1 MTNSVVRLVD
11 IQIQNFKNVKNGHLN
26 LINRRKQFRA
36 SVLGLYGQNGS
47 GKTALIDAL
56 QMLKHIL
63 SGQSVP
69 DKFADYINVD
79 EKMAR
84 LSFHFEMKDQQTGK
98 CDIFYAFS
106 MMSIENDTEQNTA
119 QVFEQKS
126 KKKVQI
132 MDELLSF
139 SYEDTEGNRKIR
151 KGPFIDTSSVSV
163 FVPNSK
169 YELLF
174 GKDRDVK
181 QRLIVAKALASAT
194 SRSFIF
200 SREFMTEMRKQ
211 QASVKQDGA
220 EMSDERTFHSEII
233 ERMVFYGNY
242 ELFVIGTSNTGIIS
256 LNALPLAFNVRH
268 GEHGAVGNL
277 MVPLGKTADIPDE
290 VFRTVFEVVEDMNI
304 VLKQI
309 VPGLTISVMDL
320 GPTVMK
326 NGSSGR
332 RIMLMSDKNHKSI
345 PLQYESEGI
354 KKIISVLQLLIVM
367 YNKPSI
373 TIVIDELDSGIFEYL
388 LGELLRILSEKGK
401 GQLIFT
407 SHNLRPLETLDR
419 GFIAFTTTNP
429 ENRYIRLTN
438 IKENNNLRDFYFRDI
453 VLGEQREEVYNATN
467 NAEIALAFR
476 EAGEAIGT

>member
-1 MTNSVVRLVD
+1 MVNSLVRLVD
-11 IQIQNFKNVKNGHLN
+11 IQIQDFKNVKKGQLN
-26 LINRRKQFRA
+26 LMNRRKQFRA

-79 EKMAR
+79 SDSAQ
-84 LSFHFEMKDQQTGK
+84 LSFHFELKDPQSGK
-98 CDIFYAFS
+98 FDIFYTFS
-106 MMSIENDTEQNTA
+106 ITSVEKGIEQNA
-119 QVFEQKS
+119 DQNFEQDS
-126 KKKVQI
+126 KKTVQI
-132 MDELLSF
+132 KDEQLSF
-139 SYEDTEGNRKIR
+139 SYEDEEGNRKIR
-151 KGPFIDTSSVSV
+151 KSLLVDTSSAAV
-163 FVPNSK
+163 FAPASK

-174 GKDRDVK
+174 GKNRDVK
-181 QRLIVAKALASAT
+181 QRLTVAKALASAT

-200 SREFMTEMRKQ
+200 SRELLTELRQ
-211 QASVKQDGA
+211 QVN
-220 EMSDERTFHSEII
+220 ETVPSDDRTFHSEII
-233 ERMVFYGNY
+233 ERIAFYGNY

-268 GEHGAVGNL
+268 GEHGAVGSL
-277 MVPLGKTADIPDE
+277 MVPLDKAMDIPDK
-290 VFRTVFEVVEDMNI
+290 VFQTVTEVVGDMNI
-304 VLKQI
+304 VLRQI

-320 GPTVMK
+320 GPAMMK
-326 NGSSGR
+326 NGTVGR
-332 RIMLMSDKNHKSI
+332 RIMLMSDKNDKSI

-367 YNKPSI
+367 YNKSSI
-373 TIVIDELDSGIFEYL
+373 TIAVDELDSGIFEYL
-388 LGELLRILSEKGK
+388 LGELLRILAEKGK

-429 ENRYIRLTN
+429 KNRYVRLTN

-476 EAGEAIGT
+476 EAGEALGS